1 MRYLKIR
8 KCIKENDMEELMLQF
23 RKLEYDKYLKC
34 IEYLKEKE
42 GIDYNKWKELLSEEQ
57 LEEFNYLGTSTR
69 VLDDLAKKL
78 DKKLSIKDRANMKA
92 SDS

>member
-1 MRYLKIR
+1 
-8 KCIKENDMEELMLQF
+8 MEELMLQF

-69 VLDDLAKKL
+69 VLDDLAKKI

>member
-8 KCIKENDMEELMLQF
+8 KCIKENNIEELMVQF

-42 GIDYNKWKELLSEEQ
+42 GIDYDKWKELLSEEQ

-69 VLDDLAKKL
+69 ILDDLSKKKN
-78 DKKLSIKDRANMKA
+78 KKLSLKDRAYLK
-92 SDS
+92 SIDS

>member
-1 MRYLKIR
+1 
-8 KCIKENDMEELMLQF
+8 MEELMLQF

>member
-1 MRYLKIR
+1 
-8 KCIKENDMEELMLQF
+8 MEELMLQF

-42 GIDYNKWKELLSEEQ
+42 GIDYNKWKELLSEKQ

-69 VLDDLAKKL
+69 VLDDLAKKK